1 MERLIN
7 TSNHIYS
14 PGPGIPQI
22 HRYMLFAIYE
32 ETSAVIARNTQVVLH
47 LLGGKV
53 LEPYIAMDIVTDPD
67 LRPR

>member
-1 MERLIN
+1 
-7 TSNHIYS
+7 
-14 PGPGIPQI
+14 
-22 HRYMLFAIYE
+22 MLFVIYE
-32 ETSAVIARNTQVVLH
+32 ETLAVIARNIQVVLH